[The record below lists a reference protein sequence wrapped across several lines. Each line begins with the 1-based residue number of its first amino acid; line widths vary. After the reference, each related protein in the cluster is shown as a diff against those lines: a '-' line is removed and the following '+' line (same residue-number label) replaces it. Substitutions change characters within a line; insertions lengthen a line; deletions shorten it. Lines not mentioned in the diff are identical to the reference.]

1 MNKHVNKK
9 LTNSTKNYTT
19 TSEVKELKE
28 TLRSYQQ
35 QSKELVKLIKWHKEK
50 LKWMP
55 VFKKGFSTNQLHKD
69 FKIVESTIKHLEYFL
84 QVYQDGIKMTSY
96 GIQLKRQQVF
106 ESLCNYHPDKEVAKA
121 RLLKSAKSD

>member
-1 MNKHVNKK
+1 MMSNRVNKK
-9 LTNSTKNYTT
+9 VTNSTKNYTT

-35 QSKELVKLIKWHKEK
+35 QSKELVKLIKWYK
-50 LKWMP
+50 LDAKLETR
-55 VFKKGFSTNQLHKD
+55 KSRIKN
-69 FKIVESTIKHLEYFL
+69 VEATIKHLEYFL

-96 GIQLKRQQVF
+96 EIQLKRQQVF

-121 RLLKSAKSD
+121 RILKSANSD